1 MHSGLELINVIYS
14 SGEIIQSIDWRLKM
28 YICYVLS
35 HPEKNLYNVAVACYS
50 PITLY
55 LNQREGKIELC
66 ISVEHE
72 YCITTS
78 LFP

>member
-1 MHSGLELINVIYS
+1 MFLA
-14 SGEIIQSIDWRLKM
+14 IQKKI
-28 YICYVLS
+28 
-35 HPEKNLYNVAVACYS
+35 LYNVAVACYS